1 MKKIISLMLVLS
13 VAFSALALSGCDGDK
28 REENGQNTS
37 SSSTKSSKTSQ
48 KKKEE
53 EKPMEVSVDEKKP
66 RINHD
71 QLSELNKKI
80 LAAQETPKFTC
91 TSETIDAA
99 SISKGKTL
107 TFIPKNSD
115 ESYCKRLTSTFKLAA
130 GSAGFDPKNVKIE
143 STDGSVSSLSEALAK
158 SVENK
163 SDVSIL
169 AGNINKDDIEGAIET
184 TQANGI
190 EVFSAGSKGLAQNDH
205 YVDYTVPINYQRAGE
220 LMADWGIVKSNAKV
234 NALAINC
241 TDSEISETVFTGF
254 KAEFEKYV
262 SAENGYCTTLNVKT
276 KDIGNSLTDSIKNA
290 LKSDSNINFVFVF
303 DESAIPD
310 VVLAA
315 SQMNNKLRII
325 AAGSSVEAFEAVEAG
340 NIQMLVASSY
350 EWTAYAIVDY
360 VLRVFGGLTLPVEQ
374 DVPLKIV
381 TKEIIQKD
389 IKSYD
394 GPSYDGYHEICFGSD
409 FVPGYSGLWNK

>member
-115 ESYCKRLTSTFKLAA
+115 ESYCKRLTSTFKL
-130 GSAGFDPKNVKIE
+130 GPEECKDRIDRRLCIVIE
-143 STDGSVSSLSEALAK
+143 RSSC
-158 SVENK
+158 
-163 SDVSIL
+163 
-169 AGNINKDDIEGAIET
+169 
-184 TQANGI
+184 
-190 EVFSAGSKGLAQNDH
+190 
-205 YVDYTVPINYQRAGE
+205 
-220 LMADWGIVKSNAKV
+220 KV
-234 NALAINC
+234 GR
-241 TDSEISETVFTGF
+241 E
-254 KAEFEKYV
+254 
-262 SAENGYCTTLNVKT
+262 
-276 KDIGNSLTDSIKNA
+276 
-290 LKSDSNINFVFVF
+290 
-303 DESAIPD
+303 
-310 VVLAA
+310 
-315 SQMNNKLRII
+315 
-325 AAGSSVEAFEAVEAG
+325 
-340 NIQMLVASSY
+340 
-350 EWTAYAIVDY
+350 
-360 VLRVFGGLTLPVEQ
+360 
-374 DVPLKIV
+374 
-381 TKEIIQKD
+381 
-389 IKSYD
+389 
-394 GPSYDGYHEICFGSD
+394 
-409 FVPGYSGLWNK
+409 

>member
-1 MKKIISLMLVLS
+1 M
-13 VAFSALALSGCDGDK
+13 
-28 REENGQNTS
+28 
-37 SSSTKSSKTSQ
+37 
-48 KKKEE
+48 
-53 EKPMEVSVDEKKP
+53 
-66 RINHD
+66 
-71 QLSELNKKI
+71 
-80 LAAQETPKFTC
+80 
-91 TSETIDAA
+91 
-99 SISKGKTL
+99 
-107 TFIPKNSD
+107 
-115 ESYCKRLTSTFKLAA
+115 
-130 GSAGFDPKNVKIE
+130 
-143 STDGSVSSLSEALAK
+143 
-158 SVENK
+158 
-163 SDVSIL
+163 
-169 AGNINKDDIEGAIET
+169 
-184 TQANGI
+184 
-190 EVFSAGSKGLAQNDH
+190 
-205 YVDYTVPINYQRAGE
+205 
-220 LMADWGIVKSNAKV
+220 
-234 NALAINC
+234 
-241 TDSEISETVFTGF
+241 
-254 KAEFEKYV
+254 
-262 SAENGYCTTLNVKT
+262 
-276 KDIGNSLTDSIKNA
+276 
-290 LKSDSNINFVFVF
+290 F